1 MTKKTRGQI
10 FKEAR
15 LKMSLTQGEVAK
27 KANINPNTYA
37 KIERD
42 EQTPQFSTIKS
53 LATVLKINIKDIPS
67 D

>member
-1 MTKKTRGQI
+1 
-10 FKEAR
+10 
-15 LKMSLTQGEVAK
+15 MSLTQGEVAK